1 MVTNGA
7 YLTLGSQGGQIL
19 QFTKDI
25 TKDIAV
31 YTLLQ
36 KILQFTKDITK
47 KNGKCTYAQISCN
60 EEFSEVDVTIVVP

>member
-7 YLTLGSQGGQIL
+7 YLTLGSQTGQIL

-36 KILQFTKDITK
+36 KILQFAKDITK
-47 KNGKCTYAQISCN
+47 KMENALTLRLVAMRNSLKSM
-60 EEFSEVDVTIVVP
+60 